1 MVRSILTRCSGTF
14 SLQVNDVQEMLEC
27 LSVEEEGMW
36 SCIGSSG
43 HTSSGVAGGL
53 VDDDIEMT
61 MTEKTPLYQAASSS
75 PLCEPMMIIEQ

>member
-53 VDDDIEMT
+53 VDDDIE
-61 MTEKTPLYQAASSS
+61 EHGHSA
-75 PLCEPMMIIEQ
+75 PMSFGRRGM

>member
-1 MVRSILTRCSGTF
+1 M
-14 SLQVNDVQEMLEC
+14 QEMLEC

-53 VDDDIEMT
+53 VDDDIE
-61 MTEKTPLYQAASSS
+61 EHGHSA
-75 PLCEPMMIIEQ
+75 PMSFGRRGM